1 MGFACVPLSD
11 NVYLYSWAGH
21 RLFLLYYN
29 WLAFSSE
36 VLSFSLSSPR
46 PPGHQPRDGCSG
58 TQCQI
63 ERHVT

>member
-36 VLSFSLSSPR
+36 VLSFALSSPR
-46 PPGHQPRDGCSG
+46 PPGHQPSDDAGAHTLNVREND
-58 TQCQI
+58 T
-63 ERHVT
+63 